1 MYNKLFTKILD
12 SSIWLESDSTRIV
25 WLTLL
30 SAMDE
35 DGFAQFASVA
45 NLAHRARV
53 APEACAEAV
62 KCLENPDANS
72 ADPDHEGRRIERVN
86 GGWIILNAEKYRLMV
101 TRVIAREQTR
111 ERVRRFRA
119 KTRNAIVTDSN
130 DKVTPSEAYTETET
144 EAEKSRER
152 ARVQGAGAFEPGSLP
167 RDHMR
172 HAICGPSM
180 RICLLSWQYDALV
193 KAYNAPENPS
203 GIRAV
208 IAQFLEQ
215 LESGLKPQSSIG
227 PFSWIEKEF
236 HAYLKSVGRVAP
248 SIQAKSKPF
257 SVEEA
262 MARKAAA
269 QGRPS

>member
-1 MYNKLFTKILD
+1 
-12 SSIWLESDSTRIV
+12 
-25 WLTLL
+25 
-30 SAMDE
+30 
-35 DGFAQFASVA
+35 
-45 NLAHRARV
+45 
-53 APEACAEAV
+53 
-62 KCLENPDANS
+62 
-72 ADPDHEGRRIERVN
+72 
-86 GGWIILNAEKYRLMV
+86 
-101 TRVIAREQTR
+101 
-111 ERVRRFRA
+111 
-119 KTRNAIVTDSN
+119 
-130 DKVTPSEAYTETET
+130 
-144 EAEKSRER
+144 
-152 ARVQGAGAFEPGSLP
+152 
-167 RDHMR
+167 
-172 HAICGPSM
+172 M

-236 HAYLKSVGRVAP
+236 HAFLKSVGRVAP